1 MLRVF
6 QHDAAV
12 LDLFDR
18 VVERWRLT
26 GNTLLIAGTDLV
38 DRTLDAGDVLT
49 FLDRRLG
56 ERFVSSTAD
65 IEARIAEFDLQPD
78 LEGRFRIN
86 ECYCH
91 DSTWRAAFA
100 ALAARSDVVLM
111 DLRGFQARNEGCRHE
126 LASLAA
132 GRAESAASSCSSTR
146 RPIAPAPRPP
156 SRGAPAQRFAWVD
169 AGPRGRFDADRLL
182 ARLFAAT
189 PLPALTLP
197 PAERLAVRD
206 AGRDDS
212 PAPADRRQHPHS
224 RRQGMA
230 TTRKAR
236 QARRTGPRH
245 CPCIWA

>member
-1 MLRVF
+1 MLLPLLCLPLGFAVLARWRSRMRPPATLLVLRVF

-26 GNTLLIAGTDLV
+26 GNTLLIAGTDLI

-56 ERFVSSTAD
+56 ERFISSPAD
-65 IEARIAEFDLQPD
+65 IEARVAEFDLQPD

-132 GRAESAASSCSSTR
+132 GGRVGRVVLLVDAATDRASAEAAVAGAS
-146 RPIAPAPRPP
+146 AK
-156 SRGAPAQRFAWVD
+156 RFAWVD

-182 ARLFAAT
+182 ARLFAA
-189 PLPALTLP
+189 PLP
-197 PAERLAVRD
+197 
-206 AGRDDS
+206 G
-212 PAPADRRQHPHS
+212 
-224 RRQGMA
+224 
-230 TTRKAR
+230 
-236 QARRTGPRH
+236 
-245 CPCIWA
+245 